1 MRKGSQPAMEL
12 FKNAKVFDPQQIAH
26 LSKNLQEY
34 NFQDSIQLELKD
46 ESKICSELSMQS
58 INDFD
63 VEKWWLKHKIRLT
76 KMFNVARWYI
86 KIPAS
91 SCDSERAFSNDKIVL
106 DEKRQN
112 MIEETIKMNNFFYFN
127 YTEDSGNLTEN
138 EDETRLDDDIIPL
151 ENDLDLEN

>member
-1 MRKGSQPAMEL
+1 MSKITSQKRISQFNNKEL
-12 FKNAKVFDPQQIAH
+12 SVKKQKLYCVACENAR
-26 LSKNLQEY
+26 
-34 NFQDSIQLELKD
+34 LELQD
-46 ESKICSELSMQS
+46 EWKVYIKICSELSMQS

-63 VEKWWLKHKIRLT
+63 VEKWWLKHKIRLP
-76 KMFNVARWYI
+76 KLFNVARWYI

-91 SCDSERAFSNDKIVL
+91 SCDSERAFSKYKIVL

-112 MIEETIKMNNFFYFN
+112 MTEETIKMNNFFYFN

-138 EDETRLDDDIIPL
+138 EDETRLDDNIIPL